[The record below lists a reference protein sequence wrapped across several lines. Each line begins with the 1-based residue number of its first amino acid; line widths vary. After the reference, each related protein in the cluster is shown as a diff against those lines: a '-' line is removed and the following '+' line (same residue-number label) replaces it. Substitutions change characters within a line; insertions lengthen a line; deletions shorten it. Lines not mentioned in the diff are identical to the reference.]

1 MKLLPKG
8 ARQPGSEGERQGSAH
23 VDGRKSWPPVASED
37 IFSCKHHHDNEENL
51 VVQAI
56 MG

>member
-8 ARQPGSEGERQGSAH
+8 ARQPGSEGACQGSAH

-37 IFSCKHHHDNEENL
+37 IFSGKHHDNEENL